1 MRMPTFLLAACASS
15 ETNSEQQAYGHE
27 TLNLIPRGD
36 NDTVSLSIDI
46 AGDCPATERGAAPPA
61 ASGSVVAEDG
71 PVYTRPAS

>member
-46 AGDCPATERGAAPPA
+46 AGDCPATERGAPPPGQAPG
-61 ASGSVVAEDG
+61 ASLRKMAPS
-71 PVYTRPAS
+71 PRPAS